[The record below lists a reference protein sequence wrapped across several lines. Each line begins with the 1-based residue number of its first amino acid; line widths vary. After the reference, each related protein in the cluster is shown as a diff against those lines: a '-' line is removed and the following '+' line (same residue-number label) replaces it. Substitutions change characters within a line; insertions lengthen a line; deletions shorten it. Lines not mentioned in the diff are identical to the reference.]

1 MSKRINKQQVT
12 PPCRMFRYIVPNFTR
27 PTLILK
33 QLVAY
38 DVMTSTF
45 AYGTPTIYH
54 LLLYANEYDE

>member
-12 PPCRMFRYIVPNFTR
+12 PPC
-27 PTLILK
+27 TLILK

-45 AYGTPTIYH
+45 AYDVLTIYH
-54 LLLYANEYDE
+54 LSLYANEYYE